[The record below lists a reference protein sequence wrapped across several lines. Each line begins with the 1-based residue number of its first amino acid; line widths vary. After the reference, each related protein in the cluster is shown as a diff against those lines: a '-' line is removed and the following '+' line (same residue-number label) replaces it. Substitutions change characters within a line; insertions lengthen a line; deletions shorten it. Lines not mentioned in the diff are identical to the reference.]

1 MLPGATIFADRSI
14 FTSVQ
19 GSVRQLSALCPLWR
33 PPILSEHHNLYTCQ
47 VRYSLRSTPV
57 CDTSYSCLHIPFLPT
72 ADVATLENSAL
83 SRVEVVSPDGA
94 PVPGAASSTAVSSAG
109 VPVGGASTAAL
120 PSSTE
125 VQESYVASA
134 AQAGEPE
141 GHREA
146 TTAAPLA
153 AEVTASSAVPSVDVP
168 VQSAQTTLPMSAQ
181 CAPPTASMQTTLPTM
196 ETSAASVDHDAC
208 AADMDVPLRPEEP
221 QPVPRTSPAV
231 KVSASGD
238 SGGFTA
244 SAPLAFP
251 SAVAAPVAPQVIVQI
266 YSGPNPKG
274 KLIEE
279 FAKIGWTLARA
290 PQFTTTVAAPFVSTL
305 NITCPQGNIALKGPD
320 CTTKKAAEQAA
331 AAVALADER
340 VLRLLRPP
348 VPSTVPPSAVPH
360 SPVEV
365 VPVAPQQQSDRD
377 GGAPASVA
385 VVGVEQ
391 QRALS
396 VTGDTASDV
405 PGSTE
410 SSTPVAISQR
420 AEGAVSEHAVV
431 TSPLNTSSPAAPV
444 FPAAGHVAL
453 DSSNGSCAVMASVG
467 AIAADNSPVSLSAPQ
482 PAADPG
488 GAAVAASTLPAVVPA
503 SAPAPSTLPPAG
515 TTAAAAVF
523 DFGPNPKGKL
533 LEDFAKIG
541 RTGLLAP
548 QFVTTTV
555 APFFTT
561 VTVTGP
567 QGNIQLV
574 GPDQGTKKA
583 AERAAAAVALADAR
597 VRQMLNS
604 PALTQAPSPVPQS
617 PVMTATLPSQQYPN
631 GGTGALAAAVPATMG
646 VASSQPAS
654 VLNPLSPPLRQHECG
669 GAEPHALS
677 TSAVAPT
684 SGSVP
689 STVTPSAVPV
699 NVCHAVPPPPHSEP
713 DVAPTDVQQL
723 SPLEPSIGAVSVQ
736 HAVAPPPQ
744 AVSAPIVL
752 PGAVQPHDY
761 KGELL
766 GSCMRL
772 NNIVQCE
779 PKFDTTTAP
788 PFCSTFTLTP
798 VGIQLTGPPAQN
810 RKAAEQ
816 AVALMALRDVTARRL
831 LRLPSLS
838 ADGSHTLMP
847 AGTETEL
854 ASDMSSLTAVDMIFA
869 EPDDAEPTSTDPDPA
884 APSERGTL
892 LSSDS
897 GGGQVIQPGSRLE
910 STAPAAPL
918 QSSVTCRQCHH
929 LLGDAAHFFV
939 YTASETEA
947 QLAVKPE
954 VVGQLLGSIVAS
966 VTDAVDA
973 GSEDA
978 PASDAAVVEP
988 QLVLLPI
995 QPRGESPDSVP
1006 SSDAG
1011 TETPTSNSASNKPEK
1026 QRILCGNC
1034 SCGVGVKMNTGP
1046 HNAPLCSLGAEKV
1059 QINRIGV
1066 KSWKKALLD
1075 GLLSC
1080 FDRRNADTFYG
1091 TVTLA
1096 VSKPTRAINQDPV
1109 VFPVIIEGV
1118 GVEDCPDFQVQDLL
1132 SSHCIASGKVPR
1144 SEQLQAYHLA
1154 LKSNLIVM
1162 FPTGH
1167 GKTFVASLVM
1177 HRFRK
1182 LNPSKLV
1189 VMVVD
1194 RVPLVQ
1200 QQCEAIHCDTGMTV
1214 CPISSENSTQT
1225 VLKYLQTGKYDALVV
1240 TAGVLRNWLVKERRL
1255 NISDFSVIVM
1265 DECHHVGGNHDYSDI
1280 LAQVERTSHALK
1292 PRVVGLSASP
1302 LNIKSKSE
1310 SSAAE
1315 KLRQL
1320 TEAFL
1325 GADVYR
1331 PPGLSSAFAGIDFRK
1346 VQLSA
1351 AQVAEQQRLMTLL
1364 PPKVAD
1370 LLDLYRPHKPDL
1382 RDLLPKSLPKSTA
1395 SEEQHRNYWSAAA
1408 NIASEN
1414 HHLSLPLEQSDPLVK
1429 TAVETRQL
1437 INELQS
1443 NFLLGPAFVHRGAG
1457 NSSSDVDAADSL
1469 PPTSDHL
1476 FPPEQLSSQLL
1487 ELCRELDGYGETS
1500 KTLVFVPQRCT
1511 AESLYRY
1518 LQRRY
1523 PALNCAKLIGQ
1534 GGWDGMKW
1542 RGLDGQGAVL
1552 DRFRRGETKLI
1563 VCTSVLEEGA
1573 L

>member
-1 MLPGATIFADRSI
+1 
-14 FTSVQ
+14 
-19 GSVRQLSALCPLWR
+19 
-33 PPILSEHHNLYTCQ
+33 
-47 VRYSLRSTPV
+47 
-57 CDTSYSCLHIPFLPT
+57 
-72 ADVATLENSAL
+72 
-83 SRVEVVSPDGA
+83 
-94 PVPGAASSTAVSSAG
+94 
-109 VPVGGASTAAL
+109 VPVGGASTAAF
-120 PSSTE
+120 PSSAE

-134 AQAGEPE
+134 APAGEPE
-141 GHREA
+141 GHPEA

-153 AEVTASSAVPSVDVP
+153 AEHTASSAVPSVDTP
-168 VQSAQTTLPMSAQ
+168 VQSAQTTPPVSAQ
-181 CAPPTASMQTTLPTM
+181 CAPLTASMQTTLPAM
-196 ETSAASVDHDAC
+196 ETSAASVDQDPR
-208 AADMDVPLRPEEP
+208 ADDLDVPLRPEEP

-279 FAKIGWTLARA
+279 FAKIGRTLARA

-348 VPSTVPPSAVPH
+348 AASTVPPSAAPP
-360 SPVEV
+360 SSVEV
-365 VPVAPQQQSDRD
+365 EPVVPQQQSDRE

-391 QRALS
+391 QCAHS

-405 PGSTE
+405 AEPTE
-410 SSTPVAISQR
+410 SSTPVVISQPT
-420 AEGAVSEHAVV
+420 ECSGAA
-431 TSPLNTSSPAAPV
+431 SPLPVVPVVPV

-453 DSSNGSCAVMASVG
+453 DTSNGSCVSVVSVEAVAVDS
-467 AIAADNSPVSLSAPQ
+467 APISLFAPQ
-482 PAADPG
+482 PAADPSV
-488 GAAVAASTLPAVVPA
+488 AEVAVSTVPAVVPA
-503 SAPAPSTLPPAG
+503 SPAALALPPAG
-515 TTAAAAVF
+515 TTAAAVVL

-533 LEDFAKIG
+533 LEDFAKIS

-548 QFVTTTV
+548 QFVTTTA
-555 APFFTT
+555 APFVTT
-561 VTVTGP
+561 VIIAGP

-597 VRQMLNS
+597 VRRMFS
-604 PALTQAPSPVPQS
+604 PQTAPTHVPSPVPQT
-617 PVMTATLPSQQYPN
+617 PVMTATLPSQPYPS
-631 GGTGALAAAVPATMG
+631 GGTGAQAAAVPATTG
-646 VASSQPAS
+646 VPPSQPAP
-654 VLNPLSPPLRQHECG
+654 VLSPLLTPPPRHECG
-669 GAEPHALS
+669 GAEHHALS

-684 SGSVP
+684 TGSVP
-689 STVTPSAVPV
+689 STVTPSADPV
-699 NVCHAVPPPPHSEP
+699 NVCHAVPPPPQADP
-713 DVAPTDVQQL
+713 GFAPTDAPHL
-723 SPLEPSIGAVSVQ
+723 PPLAPDAVSVQ
-736 HAVAPPPQ
+736 HAVPPPPQ
-744 AVSAPIVL
+744 IVSAPVVL
-752 PGAVQPHDY
+752 PGAVRPHDY

-772 NNIVQCE
+772 NNLTQCE
-779 PKFDTTTAP
+779 PRFDTTTAP

-798 VGIQLTGPPAQN
+798 VGIKLTGPTAQN

-816 AVALMALRDVTARRL
+816 AVALMVLRDATARRL
-831 LRLPSLS
+831 LRLTPLNP
-838 ADGSHTLMP
+838 DGSHTLMP
-847 AGTETEL
+847 TGMETEL
-854 ASDMSSLTAVDMIFA
+854 ASDMSSLTAADTVFA
-869 EPDDAEPTSTDPDPA
+869 ELDDAEPTSTDPDPA
-884 APSERGTL
+884 VPYERERL
-892 LSSDS
+892 LPSDS

-910 STAPAAPL
+910 SAALITPE
-918 QSSVTCRQCHH
+918 QSSVTCRQCQH

-939 YTASETEA
+939 YTPSETEA

-966 VTDAVDA
+966 VTNAVDA
-973 GSEDA
+973 ASEGA
-978 PASDAAVVEP
+978 PLSDAAVVAP
-988 QLVLLPI
+988 QLVLMPI

-1059 QINRIGV
+1059 QINKTGV
-1066 KSWKKALLD
+1066 KTWKRALVD

-1109 VFPVIIEGV
+1109 VFPAITEGDS
-1118 GVEDCPDFQVQDLL
+1118 VEDCPDFQVQDLL
-1132 SSHCIASGKVPR
+1132 SSHCVASGKVPR
-1144 SEQLQAYHLA
+1144 AEQLQAYHLA
-1154 LKSNLIVM
+1154 LKDNLIVM

-1200 QQCEAIHCDTGMTV
+1200 QQCEAIHRDTGMTV

-1280 LAQVERTSHALK
+1280 LLQVERTSQALK

-1315 KLRQL
+1315 KLSAL
-1320 TEAFL
+1320 KEAFL

-1331 PPGLSSAFAGIDFRK
+1331 PPGLSSAFTGIDFRK
-1346 VQLSA
+1346 MQLSV
-1351 AQVAEQQRLMTLL
+1351 AQVQEQQRLMTLL
-1364 PPKVAD
+1364 PPKVAH
-1370 LLDLYRPHKPDL
+1370 LLVLYQPHKPDL

-1414 HHLSLPLEQSDPLVK
+1414 HHLNLPLEQSDPLVK